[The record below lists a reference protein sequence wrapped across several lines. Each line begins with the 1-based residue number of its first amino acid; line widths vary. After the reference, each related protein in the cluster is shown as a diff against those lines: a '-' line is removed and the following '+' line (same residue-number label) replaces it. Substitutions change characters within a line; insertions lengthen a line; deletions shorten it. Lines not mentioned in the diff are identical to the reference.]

1 MLISSGDA
9 VRSTK
14 QMANGEGNQQ
24 NPAPMIG
31 MVWLVYGVSVAATAW
46 VVSRVV
52 MNHAGGLW
60 WIVWMLWTL
69 LVILGLLVTFRVV
82 KRIRIAS

>member
-14 QMANGEGNQQ
+14 QMANGDGNQQ
-24 NPAPMIG
+24 NPGLMIG
-31 MVWLVYGVSVAATAW
+31 MVWLVYGVCVAATAW

-82 KRIRIAS
+82 KRIRTAS